1 MASNDEESDDEREV
15 GVDEE
20 GNEIKKPKA
29 KKEKKRWVKKKK
41 RFIFNSPFHVFSFAL
56 QFNPTC
62 VRGNFGLKLQN
73 SSKLLHAR
81 LYYIYCDVKE
91 KN

>member
-29 KKEKKRWVKKKK
+29 KKEKKRWVKKK

-91 KN
+91 KS

>member
-41 RFIFNSPFHVFSFAL
+41 DLFSIAL
-56 QFNPTC
+56 FT
-62 VRGNFGLKLQN
+62 F
-73 SSKLLHAR
+73 SHLHCN
-81 LYYIYCDVKE
+81 LIQLVCE
-91 KN
+91 EISG